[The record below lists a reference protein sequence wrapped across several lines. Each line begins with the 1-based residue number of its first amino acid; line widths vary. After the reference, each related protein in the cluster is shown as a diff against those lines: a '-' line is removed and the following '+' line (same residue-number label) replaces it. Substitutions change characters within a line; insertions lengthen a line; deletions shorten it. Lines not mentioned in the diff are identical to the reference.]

1 VRVIKTLLFDAVF
14 SICHNS
20 ALSITEIIPSLLVC
34 EKVIMEF
41 SKKYLPEKTS
51 VFSEGSEIAAY
62 LKKLLSP
69 IGNLE
74 P

>member
-1 VRVIKTLLFDAVF
+1 
-14 SICHNS
+14 
-20 ALSITEIIPSLLVC
+20 
-34 EKVIMEF
+34 MEF